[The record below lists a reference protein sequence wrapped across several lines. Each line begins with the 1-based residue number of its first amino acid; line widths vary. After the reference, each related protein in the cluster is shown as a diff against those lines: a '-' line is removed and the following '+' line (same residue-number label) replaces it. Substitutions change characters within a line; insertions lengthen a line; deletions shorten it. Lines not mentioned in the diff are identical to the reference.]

1 MVSIR
6 TNNAIFILIQI
17 IIIYITVINDNFMDY
32 SLMTKTFLK
41 LPLYCAMFGL
51 GSMVNTTHAE
61 DTNAEPALEK
71 QLVTATRTTEGLAS
85 LPYTVQI
92 IDQDEITRQATT
104 GQELGGILGQLV
116 PGLGAGDNSVSNYY
130 QSLRGR
136 GILVLIDGIAQRSN
150 RGVSRQLSTI
160 SPSNIERIEII
171 SGATAIYGAG
181 ATGGVI
187 NIITKKASQ
196 DGLTFHSELGLT
208 MSTEDRDSE
217 NQSYKL
223 AQDVAGKF
231 GKFDFLAG
239 ISLEQRGNYVDSDGD
254 RIATDPNQLARDNTD
269 TVDFILNGGYQ
280 ISDTRKISAGLQY
293 FDEEM
298 DTDAAADFG
307 EPSAAYLGLPL
318 GVVGKSG
325 DYEPQS
331 IDGLK
336 LNQQPAT
343 KRQSFTLDFTEEN
356 FFGQTLIAQASYRE
370 QDLYFYPYLGAPLFI
385 QTDWAQAASFIGQGA
400 STTAAIFGS
409 SAAGSTITQSR
420 IETTTL
426 DFKVALDSKIEIDG
440 KDLGLTYGIDYIQDK
455 GNQTSIEYN
464 YNEYI
469 ASGQTTLN
477 KTGTVVNAGPETET
491 TTQAAFLQA
500 QFSPVEA
507 LTLRAGLRYET
518 IHVEVDDF
526 VSGDD
531 VLNAAFYNSQLED
544 TNLQTLAGLNGM
556 TTNQFL
562 DYVTDLEAGALG
574 GVGSYLKYSDTVS
587 TREGGSKDFDA
598 TLFNAG
604 AVYDL
609 NKAQQV
615 YISFGQGFTVPDIT
629 RLLRNVSV
637 FTDNAS
643 SEPVLESNNIDA
655 IKTNSWDFGW
665 RGQFDSLE
673 LSAAGFFN
681 RSDKSIYFNASTG
694 EAELLDQEEEI
705 WGFEGLVNAY
715 LTDNINTGA
724 TYSYTRGKTRSEG
737 SGWVSLPA
745 ERVSPQKI
753 TAHLGYQMPGIFNTR
768 LQALHL
774 SDYKEAH
781 REGNSATTVPF
792 VGYTTFDLLTSF
804 ELPKGTLGIAIR
816 NLTNKE
822 YQHLYNQV
830 RGYPST
836 GVSSDLPAQGRTL
849 SMNYSI
855 DY

>member
-1 MVSIR
+1 MKS
-6 TNNAIFILIQI
+6 TFI
-17 IIIYITVINDNFMDY
+17 
-32 SLMTKTFLK
+32 K
-41 LPLYCAMFGL
+41 LPLYLAIL
-51 GSMVNTTHAE
+51 TASTQLLAE
-61 DTNAEPALEK
+61 EQNQSATNLDK
-71 QLVTATRTTEGLAS
+71 QVVTATRTVEGLTS

-92 IDQDEITRQATT
+92 IGQEEIAQQATP

-136 GILVLIDGIAQRSN
+136 GVLVLIDGVAQRSN

-160 SPSNIERIEII
+160 SPSSIERIEVI

-187 NIITKKASQ
+187 NIITKKAIEEGLNFHTEI
-196 DGLTFHSELGLT
+196 GLTS
-208 MSTEDRDSE
+208 STEDFDSE
-217 NQSYKL
+217 NHTYKL
-223 AQDVAGKF
+223 AQDISGKF
-231 GKFDFLAG
+231 DKFDFLAG
-239 ISLEQRGNYVDSDGD
+239 VSLEQRGNYVDSDGD
-254 RIATDPNQLARDNTD
+254 QIATDPNQLARDNTD

-280 ISDTRKISAGLQY
+280 ISDTRKIRAGIQY

-298 DTDAAADFG
+298 DTDSAADFG
-307 EPSAAYLGLPL
+307 TPSQAYLGLPQ
-318 GVVGKSG
+318 GVIGKAG
-325 DYEPQS
+325 DYDPQP
-331 IDGLK
+331 IYGLE
-336 LNQQPAT
+336 LSQQPT
-343 KRQSFTLDFTEEN
+343 TNRKSFTLDFSEEN
-356 FFGQTLIAQASYRE
+356 FFGQSLIAQASYRE

-385 QTDWAQAASFIGQGA
+385 QTDWNNAASLLGQG
-400 STTAAIFGS
+400 TAISDAIFGS
-409 SAAGSTITQSR
+409 SFAGSTITQSR

-426 DFKVALDSKIEIDG
+426 DFKIALDSQFDIAG
-440 KDLGLTYGIDYIQDK
+440 KKLGLTYGVDYIQDT

-464 YNEYI
+464 YNEYL

-477 KTGTVVNAGPETET
+477 ETGTVVNAGPETDT

-500 QFSPVEA
+500 QFSPIDS
-507 LTLRAGLRYET
+507 LTLRAGIRYEN
-518 IHVEVDDF
+518 IRVEVDDY

-544 TNLQTLAGLNGM
+544 PTLQALAGQSGM
-556 TTNQFL
+556 TPNQFL
-562 DYVTDLEAGALG
+562 EYITGVEAAALQDIGADR
-574 GVGSYLKYSDTVS
+574 YIKYSDTVV
-587 TREGGSKDFDA
+587 TRQGGNKTFED
-598 TLFNAG
+598 TLFNLG
-604 AVYDL
+604 AVYDIDQT
-609 NKAQQV
+609 QQV
-615 YISFGQGFTVPDIT
+615 YLSFGQGFSIPDIT
-629 RLLRNVSV
+629 RLLRNVSI
-637 FTDNAS
+637 FTDNAAA
-643 SEPVLESNNIDA
+643 EPILESKNIDS
-655 IKTNSWDFGW
+655 IKTNSWDLGW

-673 LSAAGFFN
+673 VSAATFFN
-681 RSDKSIYFNASTG
+681 SSDKSIYFNPTTG
-694 EAELLDQEEEI
+694 EAELLNQEEEV

-715 LTDNINTGA
+715 LTDRINTGA
-724 TYSYTRGKTRSEG
+724 TYSYTRGKTRG
-737 SGWVSLPA
+737 DDGGWISLPA
-745 ERVSPQKI
+745 DRVAPQKI

-804 ELPKGTLGIAIR
+804 ELSKGTLGIAIR

-855 DY
+855 NY

>member
-1 MVSIR
+1 MK
-6 TNNAIFILIQI
+6 TPLIH
-17 IIIYITVINDNFMDY
+17 
-32 SLMTKTFLK
+32 
-41 LPLYCAMFGL
+41 LPLYLAIL
-51 GSMVNTTHAE
+51 AAASQATAE
-61 DTNAEPALEK
+61 DQPSSTELDK
-71 QLVTATRTTEGLAS
+71 QVVTATRTSEGLAA
-85 LPYTVQI
+85 LPYTVQVI
-92 IDQDEITRQATT
+92 GQEEIAQQATA

-136 GILVLIDGIAQRSN
+136 GVLVLIDGVAQRSN
-150 RGVSRQLSTI
+150 RGASRQLSTI
-160 SPSNIERIEII
+160 SPSSVERIEII

-187 NIITKKASQ
+187 NIITKKASE
-196 DGLTFHSELGLT
+196 DGLKFHTEIGMT
-208 MSTEDRDSE
+208 ASTEHNDSD
-217 NQSYKL
+217 NHSYKL
-223 AQDVAGKF
+223 VQNVSGKF
-231 GKFDFLAG
+231 DKVDFLAG
-239 ISLEQRGNYVDSDGD
+239 ISLEQRGNYIDSDGD
-254 RIATDPNQLARDNTD
+254 RIATDPNQIARDNTD
-269 TVDFILNGGYQ
+269 TIDVILNGGYQ
-280 ISDTRKISAGLQY
+280 ISETSKIRAGVQY

-307 EPSAAYLGLPL
+307 TPSAAYLGLPL

-336 LNQQPAT
+336 LDQQPAT
-343 KRQSFTLDFTEEN
+343 KRQSFTLDFSEEN

-385 QTDWAQAASFIGQGA
+385 QTDWTQVATLLGQGA
-400 STTAAIFGS
+400 TTSDALFGS
-409 SAAGSTITQSR
+409 SAAGSTITQSK

-426 DFKVALDSKIEIDG
+426 DFKVALDSKIDIDG
-440 KDLGLTYGIDYIQDK
+440 KELGLTYGIDYIKDK
-455 GNQTSIEYN
+455 GNQTSSEYD
-464 YNEYI
+464 YNAYI

-477 KTGTVVNAGPETET
+477 ETGVVVNAGPETKT

-500 QFSPVEA
+500 QFSPIDA

-518 IHVEVDDF
+518 INVEVDDF

-531 VLNAAFYNSQLED
+531 ILNANFYNSQLED
-544 TNLQTLAGLNGM
+544 PTLQALAGLNGM
-556 TTNQFL
+556 TSNQFL
-562 DYVTDLEAGALG
+562 AYVTDLESTALGALG
-574 GVGSYLKYSDTVS
+574 SYLQYSDTAAI
-587 TREGGSKDFDA
+587 REGGKKDFDA

-604 AVYDL
+604 AVYDI
-609 NKAQQV
+609 NKAQQI
-615 YISFGQGFTVPDIT
+615 YMSFNQGFTVPDIT
-629 RLLRNVSV
+629 RLLRNVSI
-637 FTDNAS
+637 FTDTGS
-643 SEPVLESNNIDA
+643 TGSVLESSSVDA

-665 RGQFDSLE
+665 RGQFDNLE

-681 RSDKSIYFNASTG
+681 RSDKSIYFNSITG
-694 EAELLDQEEEI
+694 EVDLLDQEEEI

-724 TYSYTRGKTRSEG
+724 TYSYTRGKTRSDD
-737 SGWVSLPA
+737 SGWISLPV

-753 TAHLGYQMPGIFNTR
+753 TAHLGYQMPGVFNTR

-781 REGNSATTVPF
+781 REGNSATNVPF

-804 ELPKGTLGIAIR
+804 ELPQGTLAVSVR
-816 NLTNKE
+816 NLTNKD

-836 GVSSDLPAQGRTL
+836 GVSADLPAQGRTI

>member
-1 MVSIR
+1 MKIPL
-6 TNNAIFILIQI
+6 F
-17 IIIYITVINDNFMDY
+17 
-32 SLMTKTFLK
+32 K
-41 LPLYCAMFGL
+41 LPLCIAIL
-51 GSMVNTTHAE
+51 SASHQLSAE
-61 DTNAEPALEK
+61 ETREEASLDK
-71 QLVTATRTTEGLAS
+71 QVITATRTAEGLAS

-92 IDQDEITRQATT
+92 IGQEEISQQATP

-136 GILVLIDGIAQRSN
+136 GVLVLIDGVAQRSN

-160 SPSNIERIEII
+160 SPSSVERIEII

-187 NIITKKASQ
+187 NIITKKASE
-196 DGLTFHSELGLT
+196 DGLNFHTELGMT
-208 MSTEDRDSE
+208 TSTEDTNSE
-217 NQSYKL
+217 NHSYKL
-223 AQDVAGKF
+223 IQDVSGQFDKV
-231 GKFDFLAG
+231 DFLAG
-239 ISLEQRGNYVDSDGD
+239 VSLEQRGNYVDSDGD

-269 TVDFILNGGYQ
+269 TLDIILNAGYQ
-280 ISDTRKISAGLQY
+280 ISETSKVRAGLQY

-307 EPSAAYLGLPL
+307 TPSAAYLGLPQ
-318 GVVGKSG
+318 GVIGKSG
-325 DYEPQS
+325 DYEPKP

-343 KRQSFTLDFTEEN
+343 NRKSVTLDFSEEN
-356 FFGQTLIAQASYRE
+356 FFGQSLIAQASYRE
-370 QDLYFYPYLGAPLFI
+370 QDLYFYPYLGAPLYI
-385 QTDWAQAASFIGQGA
+385 QTDWTQAATLLGQGA
-400 STTAAIFGS
+400 STTQALLGS

-426 DFKVALDSKIEIDG
+426 DFKIALDSQIDISG
-440 KDLGLTYGIDYIQDK
+440 KKLGLTYGVDYIQDT

-464 YNEYI
+464 YNEYL

-477 KTGTVVNAGPETET
+477 KTGAVVNAGPETDT

-500 QFSPVEA
+500 QFAPIDA
-507 LTLRAGLRYET
+507 LTLRAGIRYEN
-518 IHVEVDDF
+518 IRAEVDDY

-531 VLNAAFYNSQLED
+531 ILNAAFYNKQLED
-544 TNLQTLAGLNGM
+544 PTLQGLAALNGM
-556 TTNQFL
+556 SSKQFL
-562 DYVTDLEAGALG
+562 EYVTGLEAEALK
-574 GVGSYLKYSDTVS
+574 GVGADRYLKYSDSAS
-587 TREGGSKDFDA
+587 TREGGNKDFNA

-604 AVYDL
+604 AVYDI

-615 YISFGQGFTVPDIT
+615 YLSFGQGFSVPDIT
-629 RLLRNVSV
+629 RLLRNVSI
-637 FTDNAS
+637 FTDTADAQ
-643 SEPVLESNNIDA
+643 PVLESNNIDA
-655 IKTNSWDFGW
+655 IKTNSWDLGW
-665 RGQFDSLE
+665 RGQFNNLE
-673 LSAAGFFN
+673 ASAAGFFN
-681 RSDKSIYFNASTG
+681 RSDKSIFFNPTTG
-694 EAELLDQEEEI
+694 EAELLNQEEEI
-705 WGFEGLVNAY
+705 WGFEGLVTAY
-715 LTDNINTGA
+715 VTDNINTGA
-724 TYSYTRGKTRSEG
+724 TYAYTRGKTRGDSG
-737 SGWVSLPA
+737 GWVSLPA
-745 ERVSPQKI
+745 ERVAPQKF
-753 TAHLGYQMPGIFNTR
+753 TAHLGYQIPGILNTR

-781 REGNSATTVPF
+781 REGNSATMVPF

-804 ELPKGTLGIAIR
+804 ELPKGTLAVSIR
-816 NLTNKE
+816 NLTNKD

>member
-1 MVSIR
+1 MKTS
-6 TNNAIFILIQI
+6 LI
-17 IIIYITVINDNFMDY
+17 
-32 SLMTKTFLK
+32 K
-41 LPLYCAMFGL
+41 LPLYLAILTASNQLLAEEQGQ
-51 GSMVNTTHAE
+51 TDTHL
-61 DTNAEPALEK
+61 DK
-71 QLVTATRTTEGLAS
+71 QVITATRTVEGLAS

-92 IDQDEITRQATT
+92 ISQEEIAQQATP

-136 GILVLIDGIAQRSN
+136 GVLVLIDGVAQRSN

-160 SPSNIERIEII
+160 SPSSIERIEVI

-187 NIITKKASQ
+187 NLITKKASQ
-196 DGLTFHSELGLT
+196 DGLNFHTEIGMT
-208 MSTEDRDSE
+208 TSTEDLDSD
-217 NQSYKL
+217 NHTYKL
-223 AQDVAGKF
+223 VQDIAGKF
-231 GKFDFLAG
+231 DKFDFLAG
-239 ISLEQRGNYVDSDGD
+239 ISLEQRGNYVDSHGD
-254 RIATDPNQLARDNTD
+254 QIATDPNQLARDNTD
-269 TVDFILNGGYQ
+269 TIDLILNGGYQ
-280 ISDTRKISAGLQY
+280 ISDTRKIRAGIQY

-298 DTDAAADFG
+298 DTDSAADFG
-307 EPSAAYLGLPL
+307 TPSQAYLGLPQ
-318 GVVGKSG
+318 GVIGKAG
-325 DYEPQS
+325 DYEPQP
-331 IDGLK
+331 IDGLE
-336 LNQQPAT
+336 LSQQPAT
-343 KRQSFTLDFTEEN
+343 NRKSFTLDFSEEN
-356 FFGQTLIAQASYRE
+356 FFGQSLIAQASYRE

-385 QTDWAQAASFIGQGA
+385 QTDWNSAASLLGQGA
-400 STTAAIFGS
+400 TTSEALFGS
-409 SAAGSTITQSR
+409 SFAGSTITQSR

-426 DFKVALDSKIEIDG
+426 DFKIALDSQFDIAG
-440 KDLGLTYGIDYIQDK
+440 KKLGLTYGVDYIQDT

-464 YNEYI
+464 YNEYL

-477 KTGTVVNAGPETET
+477 ETGTTVDAGPETDT

-500 QFSPVEA
+500 QFAPIDA
-507 LTLRAGLRYET
+507 LTLRAGIRYES
-518 IHVEVDDF
+518 IRVEVDDY

-544 TNLQTLAGLNGM
+544 PTLQALAGQSGM

-562 DYVTDLEAGALG
+562 EYVTGVEATALQGIGADR
-574 GVGSYLKYSDTVS
+574 YIKYSDTVV
-587 TREGGSKDFDA
+587 TREGGNKTFDD
-598 TLFNAG
+598 TLFNLG
-604 AVYDL
+604 AVYDIDQT
-609 NKAQQV
+609 QQV
-615 YISFGQGFTVPDIT
+615 YLSFGQGFSVPDIT
-629 RLLRNVSV
+629 RLLRNVSI

-643 SEPVLESNNIDA
+643 AEPVLESKNIDA
-655 IKTNSWDFGW
+655 IKTNSWDLGW

-673 LSAAGFFN
+673 VSAATFFN
-681 RSDKSIYFNASTG
+681 SSDKSIYFNPTTG
-694 EAELLDQEEEI
+694 EVELLNQEEEI

-715 LTDNINTGA
+715 LTDSINTGA
-724 TYSYTRGKTRSEG
+724 TYSYTRGKTRG
-737 SGWVSLPA
+737 DDGGWVSLPA
-745 ERVSPQKI
+745 DRVAPQKI

-774 SDYKEAH
+774 SDYKEAN
-781 REGNSATTVPF
+781 REGNSATMVPF

-804 ELPKGTLGIAIR
+804 DLPKGTLGVSIR

-855 DY
+855 NY